1 VRTLQIIVGALVAG
15 CLVFMVIAIVVG
27 PQIAPPAPGQ
37 GLEILTAVAIGF
49 TAMQLA
55 ARAIVPAIMVR
66 RGKQAILRGESP
78 VKWRFPEQDARM
90 ADFYEK
96 TGDAGKLM
104 MLYRAKTIAGA
115 AMLEGAAFFGLITYL
130 ANQGP
135 IALALGGLLIVG
147 VALHFPTRSGVIR
160 WIGDQL
166 LWLEQRGASSAE
178 CG

>member
-1 VRTLQIIVGALVAG
+1 
-15 CLVFMVIAIVVG
+15 
-27 PQIAPPAPGQ
+27 
-37 GLEILTAVAIGF
+37 
-49 TAMQLA
+49 
-55 ARAIVPAIMVR
+55 
-66 RGKQAILRGESP
+66 
-78 VKWRFPEQDARM
+78 M

-96 TGDAGKLM
+96 TGDAGTLM

-130 ANQGP
+130 VNQDP

-160 WIGDQL
+160 WIDDQL